1 MATDGPMVPSWGG
14 LTESFMTRPVVS
26 FMLHFACTAAGGAGG
41 GPMTTGGG
49 AGGPQAAT
57 AKPTAAPTPARTAL
71 RMVMLRS

>member
-1 MATDGPMVPSWGG
+1 MVPSWGG
-14 LTESFMTRPVVS
+14 LTESVMTRPVVS
-26 FMLHFACTAAGGAGG
+26 FMLHLACTAAGAAGG

-57 AKPTAAPTPARTAL
+57 ANPTAAPTPARTAL